1 MKYLNN
7 YLKSN
12 HPSEIKKA
20 LYWATAFGI
29 QSVVSLKPSEDLF
42 PIISQHIEGKEDID
56 TIIDMVK
63 QHYHEK
69 HKQINDYN
77 VHSEE
82 EADKVSA
89 RIVRILMD
97 SDFELSPR
105 GFSSVHHKMFSKIYH
120 HSGELRVKP
129 LSKKE
134 WVLNKATVIYPSSDM
149 IEDYLDYLFASERN
163 VNYSGLSTHHKLR
176 HYCEFIA
183 KLFMINAF
191 QFANSRA
198 AFVYSLKYLLQNG
211 FEIKNDTFYREAW
224 YFRNAIIRACY
235 TNMHQGVYP
244 TTEYM
249 EMFLGNLLLN
259 ESNDLRN
266 HRMVVKGE

>member
-198 AFVYSLKYLLQNG
+198 AFVYSLKYLLQSG